1 MANELQQPT
10 SERLLLL
17 LLLLQ
22 YQRVP
27 PPHCVYPWVPM
38 TLFLASSLC
47 TSVPVETYSFAS
59 ICSAGVRSSSLECEA
74 RRMKSVLCIV

>member
-10 SERLLLL
+10 SERLL

-27 PPHCVYPWVPM
+27 PPHCVYPWVPKYDPIPCLILVYFG
-38 TLFLASSLC
+38 T
-47 TSVPVETYSFAS
+47 
-59 ICSAGVRSSSLECEA
+59 
-74 RRMKSVLCIV
+74 CIDI